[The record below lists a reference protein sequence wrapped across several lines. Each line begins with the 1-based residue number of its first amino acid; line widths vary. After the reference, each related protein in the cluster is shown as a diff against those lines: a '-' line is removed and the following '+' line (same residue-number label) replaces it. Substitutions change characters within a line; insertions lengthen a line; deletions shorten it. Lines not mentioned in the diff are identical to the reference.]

1 VKLQQRIG
9 KLGIMKTVSIVAGAV
24 VLAGAILAYAV
35 PALTADTGGKAAVPE
50 RLRVEPAA
58 PRALPT
64 APSSMRQVQ
73 LTFAPVVKRVIP
85 AVVNVY
91 SRTVTQVQTNP
102 LFNDPFFSQFFGATP
117 EMRQRVQ
124 QSLGSGVVVRSDGI
138 ILTNNHV
145 VAGGTEIVVALS
157 DKREFKA
164 RVLLADPRTD
174 LAVLK
179 IDTHGEKL
187 PVVPFADSD
196 TVQVGDLVL
205 AVGDPFGVGQTVTM
219 GIVSALARTQGSAN
233 DYQFFIQTDA
243 AINRGNSGGA
253 LVTTD
258 GRLAGINTAIY
269 SRSGGNIGIGFA
281 IPANLARRV
290 VESVEGGM
298 GNGRPASV
306 KLAWI
311 GATGQ
316 AVTSDIARSLGLAR
330 PGGVL
335 IKDVYPGGPL
345 ARGGVG
351 SGDVVESVDG
361 VAVDDMQSLNY
372 RTATHKPGDSV
383 TIRVVTNGKA
393 RDVKVTLALPPEN
406 PARDLRTV
414 GGRNLLTGARVE
426 NVSPATATELQIDL
440 MSKGVAIVSTESGS
454 IAANYGFQPG
464 DILRSINGQPIASVA
479 DLVRILNGTDRWD
492 LVIERG
498 GRQLTLSVQR

>member
-1 VKLQQRIG
+1 
-9 KLGIMKTVSIVAGAV
+9 MKTVSIAVGAA
-24 VLAGAILAYAV
+24 VLAAAAIFFVV
-35 PALTADTGGKAAVPE
+35 PALTADNKAAVPE
-50 RLRVEPAA
+50 KLRVAPTAPRELPAA
-58 PRALPT
+58 PA
-64 APSSMRQVQ
+64 SMRQVQ
-73 LTFAPVVKRVIP
+73 LTFAPVVKRVVP

-91 SRTVTQVQTNP
+91 SRTVTQVQVNP
-102 LFNDPFFSQFFGATP
+102 FFNDPFFSQFFGATP

-124 QSLGSGVVVRSDGI
+124 QSLGSGVIVRSDGI
-138 ILTNNHV
+138 IVTNNHV
-145 VAGGTEIVVALS
+145 VSGGTDIVVALS

-164 RVLLADPRTD
+164 KVLLADPRTD

-179 IDTHGEKL
+179 IDTKGEKL

-243 AINRGNSGGA
+243 AINPGNSGGA

-290 VESVEGGM
+290 VEGVEGGLKD
-298 GNGRPASV
+298 GHPASV
-306 KLAWI
+306 KLAWV

-316 AVTSDIARSLGLAR
+316 AVTSDIARSLGLSR

-335 IKDVYPGGPL
+335 IKEVYPGGPL
-345 ARGGVG
+345 ARAGVG
-351 SGDVVESVDG
+351 SGDVVETVDG
-361 VAVDDMQSLNY
+361 AAVDDMQSLNY
-372 RTATHKPGDSV
+372 RTATHRAGDTV
-383 TIRVVTNGKA
+383 KMRVLSNGKTREVA
-393 RDVKVTLALPPEN
+393 VVLALPPET

-414 GGRNLLTGARVE
+414 AGRNPLTGARVE

-440 MSKGVAIVSTESGS
+440 MSKGVAIVSTENGT

-464 DILRSINGQPIASVA
+464 DIIRSVNGQRIASVA
-479 DLVRILNGTDRWD
+479 ELVRALNASSRWD

-498 GRQLTLSVQR
+498 GRQLTLSVQG